1 MSGQQAVLRT
11 TPAPPGPPTSL
22 QTFLSELQV
31 QDLCCAPDIPCL
43 INLTRLEVGQLYCAP
58 ITDLPAKTG
67 FVGSP
72 GGAGMQHQVC
82 LVLKRLLRKFWLW
95 LSGLRT

>member
-22 QTFLSELQV
+22 QTFLSELQS
-31 QDLCCAPDIPCL
+31 QALCCAPDIPCL

-58 ITDLPAKTG
+58 ITDLRKLGLWEA
-67 FVGSP
+67 
-72 GGAGMQHQVC
+72 QVELGC
-82 LVLKRLLRKFWLW
+82 NTRSVWF
-95 LSGLRT
+95 